1 MSSMKINIIGKN
13 FRMLERTLHLKK
25 FVIVCLFLI
34 LFTPYLGS
42 SFEADAQTRDCTSK
56 LVTRVDADYNGPV
69 FLDAYFTDNTDT
81 SGTSL
86 NPIQLEVGPG
96 EGPSSL
102 AVVLSNRGSLD
113 LYAIV
118 GYLSLP
124 DGFEASG
131 ISDSKEAKNLFATM
145 KGRGI
150 GSSATAAP
158 YMGQVIEGEVFT
170 LYFDVNITDEALV
183 SGHAGQMIVDY
194 STPEHV
200 RSCKSALLTIP
211 FILPGKVV
219 LDIGLENQYLTPK
232 VDNPVNI
239 ILSNKGSSDATGVV
253 ATIVSVGDSGQSRG
267 SSDSSSISLQSS
279 DTSIVNLGS
288 NTFNI
293 GTIPAGESVEIS
305 TVLFPDDEAA
315 ATVQNL
321 DLQIEY
327 GNSYGYKQT
336 AILTTGLVIE
346 PNPLESSLIISHSSK
361 QSPPLITGGIVEDFE
376 FKITNNGDLPLTDLI
391 VTIAGESESLKIVGD
406 SKWAVD
412 ELESGQTRNIE
423 TDVFADTTLIDSPTS
438 ITITTDYISLG
449 EYKTDTTNLGL
460 YVSGDIDLSLYDLAV
475 NKIGNSL
482 YLVGNVLNEGSTTG
496 KFATIE
502 LTSMPKPSPE
512 KTPNSDTLDSPQEQ
526 SPSGSGT
533 FGSGPPGEGLSVDS
547 SQGFSQKGAANNGPQ
562 YLGDLTEDSTIPFSM
577 PLPFSSLEPGT
588 YPFTFKLTYAD
599 DLRNTHE
606 IVFEKEV
613 PVSQSSQQFGN
624 NQFQGNNSSSGIP
637 TEAYLIIGLAV
648 IVIIVIVVIRK
659 RKSNALQSA
668 LINNNSANDDIESL
682 IDMSNKKTKSNDGK

>member
-1 MSSMKINIIGKN
+1 MQINTIGKN

-25 FVIVCLFLI
+25 FVIACFFVI
-34 LFTPYLGS
+34 LFTPYLGG
-42 SFEADAQTRDCTSK
+42 FIEADAQTRDCIST

-96 EGPSSL
+96 EGPSTL
-102 AVVLSNRGSLD
+102 AVVLSNRGALD
-113 LYAIV
+113 LYAVV
-118 GYLSLP
+118 GFLSLP
-124 DGFEASG
+124 EGFEASG
-131 ISDSKEAKNLFATM
+131 ISNSNEAKALFSSL
-145 KGRGI
+145 KGSGL
-150 GSSATAAP
+150 GSSVTAAP
-158 YMGQVIEGEVFT
+158 YMGQVTEGEVFT
-170 LYFDVNITDEALV
+170 LYFDVKITDEAQVL
-183 SGHAGQMIVDY
+183 GHAGKMIVDY
-194 STPEHV
+194 STPTHV

-219 LDIGLENQYLTPK
+219 LDAVLDTKYLTPK

-239 ILSNKGSSDATGVV
+239 IVTNKGSADATGVI
-253 ATIVSVGDSGQSRG
+253 ATIVNVGESGQSRG

-288 NTFNI
+288 TTFNI

-327 GNSYGYKQT
+327 GNSYGYKQII
-336 AILTTGLVIE
+336 ILTTGVVIE
-346 PNPLESSLIISHSSK
+346 PNILESSLIISHSSK
-361 QSPPLITGGIVEDFE
+361 QSPPLITGGIVEDFG
-376 FKITNNGDLPLTDLI
+376 FKITNNGGQSLTNLI

-406 SKWAVD
+406 SKWAID

-423 TDVFADTTLIDSPTS
+423 TDVFADTSLIDSPTS
-438 ITITTDYISLG
+438 IILTTDYISRG
-449 EYKTDTTNLGL
+449 EFKTDTTNLGL
-460 YVSGDIDLSLYDLAV
+460 YVSGDIELSIYDLAV
-475 NKIGNSL
+475 NQIGNSL
-482 YLVGNVLNEGSTTG
+482 YVVGNVLNEGSTTG

-512 KTPNSDTLDSPQEQ
+512 KTLNSDSLDSP
-526 SPSGSGT
+526 
-533 FGSGPPGEGLSVDS
+533 PGDRLSVDS
-547 SQGFSQKGAANNGPQ
+547 SQGFSQNVVQSNGPQ
-562 YLGDLTEDSTIPFSM
+562 YLGDLTEDSTIPFSI

-606 IVFEKEV
+606 IVFEKNV
-613 PVSQSSQQFGN
+613 PVSQSSQQFDRS
-624 NQFQGNNSSSGIP
+624 QFQGNNSPLDIP
-637 TEAYLIIGLAV
+637 TEAYLIIGLVVTAV
-648 IVIIVIVVIRK
+648 IAIVAIRK
-659 RKSNALQSA
+659 RKSNNFQSA

-682 IDMSNKKTKSNDGK
+682 IDMSNKKTKSDDGK

>member
-1 MSSMKINIIGKN
+1 MQINTIGKN

-25 FVIVCLFLI
+25 FVIACFFVI
-34 LFTPYLGS
+34 LFTPYLGG
-42 SFEADAQTRDCTSK
+42 FIEADAQTRDCIST

-96 EGPSSL
+96 EGPSTL
-102 AVVLSNRGSLD
+102 AVVLSNRGALD
-113 LYAIV
+113 LYAVV
-118 GYLSLP
+118 GFLSLP
-124 DGFEASG
+124 EGFEASG
-131 ISDSKEAKNLFATM
+131 ISSSKEAKALFTAT
-145 KGRGI
+145 KGRGLG
-150 GSSATAAP
+150 GSVTAAP
-158 YMGQVIEGEVFT
+158 YMGQVTEGGVFT
-170 LYFDVNITDEALV
+170 LYFDVNITDEAQVL
-183 SGHAGQMIVDY
+183 GHAGKMIVDY
-194 STPEHV
+194 STPTHV

-219 LDIGLENQYLTPK
+219 LDAVLDTKYLTPK

-239 ILSNKGSSDATGVV
+239 IVTNKGSADATGVI
-253 ATIVSVGDSGQSRG
+253 ATIVNVGESGQSRG

-288 NTFNI
+288 TTFNI

-336 AILTTGLVIE
+336 IILTTGVVIE

-361 QSPPLITGGIVEDFE
+361 QSPPLITGGIVEDFG
-376 FKITNNGDLPLTDLI
+376 FKITNNGDQPLTNLI

-406 SKWAVD
+406 SKWAID

-423 TDVFADTTLIDSPTS
+423 TDVFADTSLIDSPTS
-438 ITITTDYISLG
+438 IILTTDYISRG
-449 EYKTDTTNLGL
+449 EFKTDTTNLGL
-460 YVSGDIDLSLYDLAV
+460 YVSGDIELSIYDLAV
-475 NKIGNSL
+475 NQIGNSL
-482 YLVGNVLNEGSTTG
+482 YVVGNVLNEGSTTG

-512 KTPNSDTLDSPQEQ
+512 KTLNSDSLDSP
-526 SPSGSGT
+526 
-533 FGSGPPGEGLSVDS
+533 PGDRLSVDS
-547 SQGFSQKGAANNGPQ
+547 SQGFSQNVVQSNGPQ
-562 YLGDLTEDSTIPFSM
+562 YLGDLTEDSTIPFSI

-606 IVFEKEV
+606 IVFEKKV
-613 PVSQSSQQFGN
+613 PVSQSSQQFDRS
-624 NQFQGNNSSSGIP
+624 QFQGNNSPLDIP
-637 TEAYLIIGLAV
+637 TEAYLIIGLVVTAV
-648 IVIIVIVVIRK
+648 IAIVAIRK
-659 RKSNALQSA
+659 RKSNNFQSA

-682 IDMSNKKTKSNDGK
+682 IDMSIKKTKSDDGKQN

>member
-1 MSSMKINIIGKN
+1 MQINTIGKN
-13 FRMLERTLHLKK
+13 FRMLERTLYLKK
-25 FVIVCLFLI
+25 FVIACFFVI
-34 LFTPYLGS
+34 LFTPYLGG
-42 SFEADAQTRDCTSK
+42 FIEADAQTRDCLST

-96 EGPSSL
+96 EGPSTL
-102 AVVLSNRGSLD
+102 AVVLSNRGPLD
-113 LYAIV
+113 LYAVV
-118 GYLSLP
+118 GFLSLP
-124 DGFEASG
+124 EGFEPSG
-131 ISDSKEAKNLFATM
+131 ISNSKEAKALFTSI
-145 KGRGI
+145 KGRGLGATI
-150 GSSATAAP
+150 TAAP
-158 YMGQVIEGEVFT
+158 YMGQVTEGGVFT
-170 LYFDVNITDEALV
+170 LYFDVKITDEAEVL
-183 SGHAGQMIVDY
+183 GHAGKMIVDY
-194 STPEHV
+194 STPSHV

-219 LDIGLENQYLTPK
+219 LDAVLDTKYLTPK

-239 ILSNKGSSDATGVV
+239 ILTNIGSADATGVI
-253 ATIVSVGDSGQSRG
+253 ATIVNVGESGQSRG

-288 NTFNI
+288 TTFNI

-321 DLQIEY
+321 DIQIEY

-336 AILTTGLVIE
+336 IILTTGLVIE

-361 QSPPLITGGIVEDFE
+361 QSPPLITGGIVEDFG
-376 FKITNNGDLPLTDLI
+376 FKITNNGDQSLTNLI

-406 SKWAVD
+406 SKWAID
-412 ELESGQTRNIE
+412 ELEPGQTRNIE
-423 TDVFADTTLIDSPTS
+423 TDVFADTSLIDSPTS
-438 ITITTDYISLG
+438 IIITTDYISHG
-449 EYKTDTTNLGL
+449 EFKTDTTNLGL
-460 YVSGDIDLSLYDLAV
+460 YVSGDIVLSIYDLAV
-475 NKIGNSL
+475 NQIGNSL
-482 YLVGNVLNEGSTTG
+482 YVVGNVLNEGSTTG

-512 KTPNSDTLDSPQEQ
+512 KTPSFDTLDSPQHTQAQ
-526 SPSGSGT
+526 SPSESGSVG
-533 FGSGPPGEGLSVDS
+533 FGHQGDSFSVDS
-547 SQGFSQKGAANNGPQ
+547 SQGFSQIGEQSNGPQ
-562 YLGDLTEDSTIPFSM
+562 YLGDLTEDSTLPFSI

-588 YPFTFKLTYAD
+588 HPFTFKLTYAD

-606 IVFEKEV
+606 IVFEKKV
-613 PVSQSSQQFGN
+613 PVSQSSQQFDRS
-624 NQFQGNNSSSGIP
+624 QFQGNNSLLDIP
-637 TEAYLIIGLAV
+637 TEAYLIIGLVVIAV
-648 IVIIVIVVIRK
+648 IAIVAIRK
-659 RKSNALQSA
+659 RKSNNLQSA

-682 IDMSNKKTKSNDGK
+682 IDMSIKKTKSDDGK